1 MSCVSV
7 ECFVCMCVFLCL
19 HLHLYF
25 IDLYIRLFFVCASIS
40 DRVL

>member
-25 IDLYIRLFFVCASIS
+25 IDLYIRLFFCVCIN
-40 DRVL
+40 L